1 MKVENPVALRFI
13 LEDELYLLGTDKPL
27 YEKKAIA
34 ESIIAESAPE
44 IKTQTVAPV
53 IDKPVPVI
61 QAPQVVAPVIEVPQP
76 EIKTQPLTFNYL
88 GKNLKNFLILVNYP
102 ELEFIA
108 DAHLAALQNILK
120 RKEFELHDVAIVN
133 MAKHSEATLDSLI
146 NFFKPAR
153 LLLLGQAAVPQGFAQ
168 IGLNNP
174 KVISGFPALYSFSFG
189 EMMDSVDHKKAFW
202 EQMKTL

>member
-13 LEDELYLLGTDKPL
+13 LEDELYLLSMDKTL
-27 YEKKAIA
+27 YEKKAIT
-34 ESIIAESAPE
+34 E
-44 IKTQTVAPV
+44 PV
-53 IDKPVPVI
+53 IDEPAPEI

-76 EIKTQPLTFNYL
+76 EVKTQPLTFNYL

-108 DAHLAALQNILK
+108 DAHLTALQNILK
-120 RKEFELHDVAIVN
+120 RKQFELHDVAIVN
-133 MAKHSEATLDSLI
+133 MAKHSEATLDSLTS
-146 NFFKPAR
+146 FFKPAR
-153 LLLLGQAAVPQGFAQ
+153 LLLLGQAAIPQGLAQ
-168 IGLNNP
+168 LSLNSP
-174 KVISGFPALYSFSFG
+174 KVVSGFQALYSFSFG